1 MHEAWLRSLVWRDLL
16 KKEMAKKKKKEG
28 NGNPLQPEESG
39 RLYVVHGV
47 TKEMDET

>member
-1 MHEAWLRSLVWRDLL
+1 MASIPGLERSA
-16 KKEMAKKKKKEG
+16 KEGNGKKKKKEG

>member
-1 MHEAWLRSLVWRDLL
+1 MASIPGLERSAKEGNG
-16 KKEMAKKKKKEG
+16 KKKKKKKKEG

>member
-1 MHEAWLRSLVWRDLL
+1 MASIPGLERSA
-16 KKEMAKKKKKEG
+16 KERNGKKKKKKEG
-28 NGNPLQPEESG
+28 NGKPLQPEESG